1 MSRGS
6 DVMAQVSRK
15 SSVVMSEAGELK
27 FEEAEE
33 LDEGEMK
40 EVIIYLPPS
49 QDDFDSEVARSEK
62 YPFYVP
68 NEVLHPCGAGA
79 SCVLKDL
86 PQDVGV
92 EMRPACYDSK
102 SPLYAYSMREL
113 GCKVEKRS
121 LLNEI
126 LLRALREMEP
136 SVGSFSDGHV
146 IKSFYPRKGTVPST
160 KLFSVLAPSGQDK
173 KLNSKQLNESVCAK
187 SCLNEVTNSNLN
199 PTVTKTCFKLNSS
212 TVDNIKFER
221 CKVEIKNL
229 SENKNG
235 PGNRNSNVSKHS
247 ERSLWFNGLFNKK
260 VTFGGLVFISL
271 SLLGYYNITG
281 IQ

>member
-1 MSRGS
+1 
-6 DVMAQVSRK
+6 
-15 SSVVMSEAGELK
+15 VMSEAGELK

-68 NEVLHPCGAGA
+68 NEVFHPCGAGA

-92 EMRPACYDSK
+92 EMRPAFYDSK
-102 SPLYAYSMREL
+102 SPLYAYPMREL

-126 LLRALREMEP
+126 LFRAPREMEP

-187 SCLNEVTNSNLN
+187 SRLNEVTNSNLN
-199 PTVTKTCFKLNSS
+199 PTVTKTCFK
-212 TVDNIKFER
+212 IEFFY
-221 CKVEIKNL
+221 C
-229 SENKNG
+229 
-235 PGNRNSNVSKHS
+235 
-247 ERSLWFNGLFNKK
+247 
-260 VTFGGLVFISL
+260 
-271 SLLGYYNITG
+271 
-281 IQ
+281 